1 MTNSVQELER
11 IQALRQGYLQM
22 MDDMTDSWL
31 DSGLTETLELLEELE
46 AQNQLLS
53 ESASTLG
60 EAAEG

>member
-1 MTNSVQELER
+1 MLNSVQKLER

-31 DSGLTETLELLEELE
+31 DSGLTETFELLEELE

-53 ESASTLG
+53 ESASPYISC
-60 EAAEG
+60 E